1 MTSIPLAV
9 SFDCTPPD
17 NASKIQDSLTKFLN
31 GASGK
36 LGKAYDM
43 VDGLNTAVSE
53 ISESM
58 SSLTTSMSSL
68 LEDKLSEFVSTGLMA
83 AKNYIFNTITNP
95 LAAIA
100 QNNAFLTS
108 AFKPIGN
115 LFGAFGCL
123 GSTIKKALKNT
134 IKNITS
140 ITCNLHLLSSNW
152 IYSRNINITNLII

>member
-9 SFDCTPPD
+9 SFDCSPPND
-17 NASKIQDSLTKFLN
+17 ASKIQHSLTKFLN

-68 LEDKLSEFVSTGLMA
+68 LEDKLAEFVSSGLTA
-83 AKNYIFNTITNP
+83 AKDHI
-95 LAAIA
+95 L
-100 QNNAFLTS
+100 
-108 AFKPIGN
+108 
-115 LFGAFGCL
+115 
-123 GSTIKKALKNT
+123 IKYQV
-134 IKNITS
+134 
-140 ITCNLHLLSSNW
+140 H
-152 IYSRNINITNLII
+152 